1 MIKKIE
7 EMAKELGKQKGEI
20 ERLNLELQKRDK
32 CSFIGAMRDCPTHGD
47 SVDIKKFRAVL
58 EAINGALEMGI
69 PAAEVMDENSP
80 IRDAMRDALVT
91 PNVESGAD
99 AALSRQSLWIVGLC
113 ITGPAGPVRN
123 ILIYNKVRN
132 TMKTATVI
140 KSVSCKILGSAL
152 GPVVYNVELTRLAVG
167 QSGGAKRNES

>member
-91 PNVESGAD
+91 PNVEIRG
-99 AALSRQSLWIVGLC
+99 
-113 ITGPAGPVRN
+113 
-123 ILIYNKVRN
+123 
-132 TMKTATVI
+132 
-140 KSVSCKILGSAL
+140 
-152 GPVVYNVELTRLAVG
+152 
-167 QSGGAKRNES
+167 